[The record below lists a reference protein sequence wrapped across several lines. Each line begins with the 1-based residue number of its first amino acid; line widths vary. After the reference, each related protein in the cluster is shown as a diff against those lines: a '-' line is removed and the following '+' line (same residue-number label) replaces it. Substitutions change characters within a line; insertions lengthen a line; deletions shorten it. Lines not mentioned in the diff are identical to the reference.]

1 MATSSSKV
9 EQPVKKGMDMARWLL
24 IVILLA
30 GGVVANYYYTDT
42 IAWAIRLAG
51 WIVLSCV
58 VLGIAVTTSQGKV
71 AWGFVKAARN
81 ELRKVVW
88 PTRDETVKTTAMVV
102 VMVLV
107 AALIL
112 WGIDACFMWLIS
124 LIAGQRG

>member
-1 MATSSSKV
+1 MAAPSSKV
-9 EQPVKKGMDMARWLL
+9 AEPTKGMDIAKWLL
-24 IVILLA
+24 VFILLA

-42 IAWAIRLAG
+42 VAWAIRLAIG
-51 WIVLSCV
+51 IVVGCA
-58 VLGIAVTTSQGKV
+58 VLGIAATTTKGQV

-88 PTRDETVKTTAMVV
+88 PTRDETIKTTAMVV

-107 AALIL
+107 TALVL
-112 WGIDACFMWLIS
+112 WGLDAFFMWLIS

>member
-9 EQPVKKGMDMARWLL
+9 AEPSKAMDIAKWLL
-24 IVILLA
+24 VFILLA
-30 GGVVANYYYTDT
+30 GGVVANYYYSDSV
-42 IAWAIRLAG
+42 AWAIRLAIG
-51 WIVLSCV
+51 IVVGCA
-58 VLGIAVTTSQGKV
+58 VLGIAATTTKGQV

-88 PTRDETVKTTAMVV
+88 PTRDETIKTTAMVV

-107 AALIL
+107 TALIL
-112 WGIDACFMWLIS
+112 WGLDAFFMWLIS